1 MNDSQKCEVVRI
13 KLELLEIEMDNKDVD
28 EYMRIRS
35 VLPGPAIEWP
45 RHHVDGSMQC
55 LPKGT
60 IPHDEYEKTL
70 NDLVEGIKEAE
81 LIVKTLESA
90 IEQFKTLHANSKKL
104 MKFGNPRE
112 EMIFDLRLDQ
122 QIQGLNW
129 KEHVLRPAVLK
140 NQLYVHLTK
149 YRPIDAKAFFEKLDA
164 LIEERMTL
172 FVEIMRDDVKA
183 INDKYDASKV
193 SHM

>member
-28 EYMRIRS
+28 EYMRLS
-35 VLPGPAIEWP
+35 SLYPGPAIGWP
-45 RHHVDGSMQC
+45 RHHVDGSMHC

-70 NDLVEGIKEAE
+70 NDLVEGIKKAE
-81 LIVKTLESA
+81 T
-90 IEQFKTLHANSKKL
+90 
-104 MKFGNPRE
+104 R
-112 EMIFDLRLDQ
+112 
-122 QIQGLNW
+122 
-129 KEHVLRPAVLK
+129 VLK
-140 NQLYVHLTK
+140 NQLYIHLTK

-172 FVEIMRDDVKA
+172 FTDIMRDEVKA
-183 INDKYDASKV
+183 INASKV